1 MESSMISNDT
11 RKDSEDTTIEFGK
24 ANSINIGISPVKIAQ
39 AERQSSTES
48 EESSE
53 SSDEDQAITER
64 SRPII
69 RSATPRRSASPMRRV
84 QIGRS
89 GSRRSTALTIK
100 SLNYFPVRER
110 IASNRD
116 EDENSS
122 RDEMTEQPT
131 KKPENTV
138 RRMSVQEA
146 INLFES
152 KQKDQNLD
160 VQKRRALGEVSSS
173 TNKAVLRRWSS
184 GMSESLTCS
193 QENASESTSQDAS
206 TNLVLGVGDNK
217 LTDVKVESDI
227 PPGNFSAT
235 ESDIVQIVKSPNF
248 EKDSS
253 PGLVISRAQES
264 DDRAT
269 ASAEWSRR
277 KEEEL
282 NQMLMNMMERRPG
295 NSRGTNGGC
304 GGSLSVSNEQRGN
317 FYSQYK
323 EKRDEKLRA
332 ENVKK
337 HPVMETQ
344 LKVLQET
351 LKQSKADMASK
362 SGVSTKKLDW
372 SGNSQQPRRNSSPPV
387 LHKKEDSKA
396 IASRKS
402 LPKTSSLPTTRA
414 SWSSGTSLKA
424 SGVQQAKTS
433 PRVTSAN
440 ANLSRRKSQPT
451 SSPTPP
457 SSKTERA
464 LHQPKGKLEAK
475 TDVKPTLVVQ
485 GEKKQKTT
493 PRTHKTLKANA
504 PLLPEDDSGTATAK
518 PSFYNKVTKKSSV
531 VPLEAKPFLKKGT
544 RTRPGVGPMITKTK
558 VAQSDASSK
567 ISDTIN
573 QAEEKEP
580 IPKITES
587 TATVVEVDLSQQ
599 ANDVDADLDT
609 LLHNDL
615 NVGKTE
621 TLDQSL
627 DEVDNGL
634 KNSVEPP
641 VVEIQPDESIGISSA
656 AWVEVECE
664 EVSTGN
670 GTILSEA
677 SVSTMFAPLPLS
689 SPRVRH
695 SLSQMLQADSNEPE
709 VIEWGNAENPPAMI
723 YHKDAPKGLK
733 RLLKFGRK
741 TKGEANVTG
750 WASPSVFSEGDDD
763 TEYSKNL
770 DTTRKAALQPKN
782 YGQQKTMPDESLCD
796 GNSSKRA
803 VEYHGVHDVLSG
815 SDKFQE
821 CHVSST
827 ATSTKEGGEKKEDE
841 ANPFRWMIE
850 GFSTLLNHTAVTH
863 RSGNFAACGFT
874 WNLQLEI
881 KSSGEDDEKCLYLYL
896 FSVEA
901 SSPTSSVVKATYELL
916 MYDQLYG
923 EHLQIKVRDQFSLGS
938 ASKFLK
944 VMAKVLST
952 RSTSPRYVPIL
963 TEGGEKKA
971 GEKTNPFRW
980 MIEGFC
986 TLLNQTAETHSSG
999 NFAACGFTWK
1009 LQLEIKSSGEDAEKS
1024 LSLCL
1029 YSAEASSSTGSV
1041 VKANYKLLIY
1051 DQLYGEHIQ
1060 KEGEGYFHGTSQYGL
1075 CCMVPLKKFNGP
1087 KSGLLVNDCCI
1098 FGAEVME
1105 AFACKLDRE
1114 GVSECLS
1121 MKKEITPQTYTWV
1134 IKNFSKLSA
1143 KQVSEV
1149 FTSGGYGWRLQL
1161 YPNISPYTNSLA
1173 MFMVLD
1179 NSVALPSK
1187 TRVYVDYSICLV
1199 DQINGKH
1206 EKLSVQRQ
1214 FSSDGVGW
1222 GWHKFLEWK
1231 DMQNPSR
1238 GFLRNDTCIV
1248 EASVAVLGE

>member
-1 MESSMISNDT
+1 MESSMISNHT
-11 RKDSEDTTIEFGK
+11 RNDSEDTTIEFGK
-24 ANSINIGISPVKIAQ
+24 ANSINIGISPVKIAH

-53 SSDEDQAITER
+53 SSDEVQAITER

-100 SLNYFPVRER
+100 SLNYFPTRER

-173 TNKAVLRRWSS
+173 TNKAVLRRWSA
-184 GMSESLTCS
+184 GMSESLTRS
-193 QENASESTSQDAS
+193 QENASESTSQDTSAD
-206 TNLVLGVGDNK
+206 LVLGVGDNK

-235 ESDIVQIVKSPNF
+235 ESDIVQIVKSPNL

-253 PGLVISRAQES
+253 PGLVISGAQES
-264 DDRAT
+264 DDRAA

-282 NQMLMNMMERRPG
+282 NQMLMNMMERKPG
-295 NSRGTNGGC
+295 NCRGTNGGC
-304 GGSLSVSNEQRGN
+304 GGSLSVSNEQRGD

-332 ENVKK
+332 ENFKK

-396 IASRKS
+396 TASRKS

-451 SSPTPP
+451 ASPTPP
-457 SSKTERA
+457 SSKTERT
-464 LHQPKGKLEAK
+464 LHQPKGKLETK

-493 PRTHKTLKANA
+493 PRTHKTLKTNA
-504 PLLPEDDSGTATAK
+504 PLPPEDDSGTVTAK

-573 QAEEKEP
+573 QAEVKD
-580 IPKITES
+580 PKITES
-587 TATVVEVDLSQQ
+587 TAKVVEVDLSQQ

-627 DEVDNGL
+627 AEVDNGL

-641 VVEIQPDESIGISSA
+641 VAEIQPDERIGISSV

-741 TKGEANVTG
+741 SKGEANVTG

-770 DTTRKAALQPKN
+770 DMTRKTALQPKN
-782 YGQQKTMPDESLCD
+782 YGQQKTKPDESSCD

-803 VEYHGVHDVLSG
+803 VEYHGVHDVLS
-815 SDKFQE
+815 
-821 CHVSST
+821 
-827 ATSTKEGGEKKEDE
+827 EGGQKKEDE
-841 ANPFRWMIE
+841 ETNPFRWTIE

-874 WNLQLEI
+874 WYLQLEI
-881 KSSGEDDEKCLYLYL
+881 KSSGEDDEKSLCLYL
-896 FSVEA
+896 FSVEV
-901 SSPTSSVVKATYELL
+901 SSDTGTVVKATYE
-916 MYDQLYG
+916 
-923 EHLQIKVRDQFSLGS
+923 
-938 ASKFLK
+938 
-944 VMAKVLST
+944 
-952 RSTSPRYVPIL
+952 
-963 TEGGEKKA
+963 
-971 GEKTNPFRW
+971 
-980 MIEGFC
+980 
-986 TLLNQTAETHSSG
+986 
-999 NFAACGFTWK
+999 
-1009 LQLEIKSSGEDAEKS
+1009 
-1024 LSLCL
+1024 
-1029 YSAEASSSTGSV
+1029 
-1041 VKANYKLLIY
+1041 LLIY

-1060 KEGEGYFHGTSQYGL
+1060 
-1075 CCMVPLKKFNGP
+1075 
-1087 KSGLLVNDCCI
+1087 
-1098 FGAEVME
+1098 
-1105 AFACKLDRE
+1105 
-1114 GVSECLS
+1114 
-1121 MKKEITPQTYTWV
+1121 
-1134 IKNFSKLSA
+1134 IKVHKNIEMHI
-1143 KQVSEV
+1143 V
-1149 FTSGGYGWRLQL
+1149 L
-1161 YPNISPYTNSLA
+1161 YPNVEPCPNRFVIVV
-1173 MFMVLD
+1173 VLD
-1179 NSVALPSK
+1179 KLVAFPSK
-1187 TRVYVDYSICLV
+1187 TRVYVDYTLCLV

-1206 EKLSVQRQ
+1206 EKISERDQ
-1214 FSSDGVGW
+1214 FSSESGRLVFPM
-1222 GWHKFLEWK
+1222 FLMWK
-1231 DMQNPSR
+1231 DIQNPSR
-1238 GFLRNDTCIV
+1238 GFLHNETCIV
-1248 EASVAVLGE
+1248 KASLTVLGKVRITNGYAGFLGRYQSGTGFDTQ

>member
-938 ASKFLK
+938 ASKCIYLFPNVKPCLNFFAMF
-944 VMAKVLST
+944 VVLHGFVSLPSKT
-952 RSTSPRYVPIL
+952 RIYVDYSL
-963 TEGGEKKA
+963 
-971 GEKTNPFRW
+971 
-980 MIEGFC
+980 C
-986 TLLNQTAETHSSG
+986 V
-999 NFAACGFTWK
+999 
-1009 LQLEIKSSGEDAEKS
+1009 LEIKSSGEDAEKS

-1149 FTSGGYGWRLQL
+1149 FTSGGY
-1161 YPNISPYTNSLA
+1161 
-1173 MFMVLD
+1173 
-1179 NSVALPSK
+1179 
-1187 TRVYVDYSICLV
+1187 
-1199 DQINGKH
+1199 
-1206 EKLSVQRQ
+1206 VQRQ

>member
-1 MESSMISNDT
+1 MESSLISNDT

-64 SRPII
+64 SQPVI
-69 RSATPRRSASPMRRV
+69 RSVTPRRSASPMRRV

-89 GSRRSTALTIK
+89 GSRRSTALTVK
-100 SLNYFPVRER
+100 SLSYFPVRER

-116 EDENSS
+116 EDENSR
-122 RDEMTEQPT
+122 RDEMTEQPA
-131 KKPENTV
+131 KKPESTV

-146 INLFES
+146 INIFES

-160 VQKRRALGEVSSS
+160 VQKRALGEVSS
-173 TNKAVLRRWSS
+173 KAVLRRWSA
-184 GMSESLTCS
+184 GMSESLTRS
-193 QENASESTSQDAS
+193 QEIVPESISQDTSA
-206 TNLVLGVGDNK
+206 TLVLGAGDNK
-217 LTDVKVESDI
+217 LTDMKVESGI
-227 PPGNFSAT
+227 PPGNFRAM
-235 ESDIVQIVKSPNF
+235 ESDTVQIVASPNL

-253 PGLVISRAQES
+253 PGLVISGAQES
-264 DDRAT
+264 DDKAT

-277 KEEEL
+277 KEAEL

-295 NSRGTNGGC
+295 NYRGTNGGC
-304 GGSLSVSNEQRGN
+304 GGSLSVSNEQRGD

-337 HPVMETQ
+337 HPVIETQ

-351 LKQSKADMASK
+351 IKQSKADMASK

-372 SGNSQQPRRNSSPPV
+372 SSYSQQPRRNSSPPV

-396 IASRKS
+396 TASRKS

-451 SSPTPP
+451 ASPTPP
-457 SSKTERA
+457 SSKTERT

-475 TDVKPTLVVQ
+475 TDVKPTLGIQ
-485 GEKKQKTT
+485 GEKKQKTET
-493 PRTHKTLKANA
+493 RTHKTLKANA
-504 PLLPEDDSGTATAK
+504 PLPPEDDSGTATAK

-544 RTRPGVGPMITKTK
+544 RTRRGVGPMITKTK
-558 VAQSDASSK
+558 VAQSDDSSK

-587 TATVVEVDLSQQ
+587 TAKVVEVDISQQ

-627 DEVDNGL
+627 AEVDNGL

-641 VVEIQPDESIGISSA
+641 VAEIQPDERIGISPA

-664 EVSTGN
+664 EVSTGH

-677 SVSTMFAPLPLS
+677 SVSTVFAPLPLS
-689 SPRVRH
+689 SPCVRH
-695 SLSQMLQADSNEPE
+695 SLSQMLQADSTEPE
-709 VIEWGNAENPPAMI
+709 VIEWGNAENPPAVI

-741 TKGEANVTG
+741 SKGDANVTG
-750 WASPSVFSEGDDD
+750 WPSPSVFSEGDDD

-770 DTTRKAALQPKN
+770 DTTRKTALQPKN
-782 YGQQKTMPDESLCD
+782 YGQQKTMPDASLCD
-796 GNSSKRA
+796 GNLSKRA

-815 SDKFQE
+815 
-821 CHVSST
+821 T
-827 ATSTKEGGEKKEDE
+827 TT
-841 ANPFRWMIE
+841 
-850 GFSTLLNHTAVTH
+850 TTT
-863 RSGNFAACGFT
+863 
-874 WNLQLEI
+874 
-881 KSSGEDDEKCLYLYL
+881 
-896 FSVEA
+896 
-901 SSPTSSVVKATYELL
+901 
-916 MYDQLYG
+916 
-923 EHLQIKVRDQFSLGS
+923 
-938 ASKFLK
+938 
-944 VMAKVLST
+944 
-952 RSTSPRYVPIL
+952 
-963 TEGGEKKA
+963 
-971 GEKTNPFRW
+971 
-980 MIEGFC
+980 
-986 TLLNQTAETHSSG
+986 THS
-999 NFAACGFTWK
+999 
-1009 LQLEIKSSGEDAEKS
+1009 
-1024 LSLCL
+1024 
-1029 YSAEASSSTGSV
+1029 
-1041 VKANYKLLIY
+1041 
-1051 DQLYGEHIQ
+1051 
-1060 KEGEGYFHGTSQYGL
+1060 
-1075 CCMVPLKKFNGP
+1075 
-1087 KSGLLVNDCCI
+1087 
-1098 FGAEVME
+1098 
-1105 AFACKLDRE
+1105 
-1114 GVSECLS
+1114 
-1121 MKKEITPQTYTWV
+1121 
-1134 IKNFSKLSA
+1134 
-1143 KQVSEV
+1143 
-1149 FTSGGYGWRLQL
+1149 
-1161 YPNISPYTNSLA
+1161 
-1173 MFMVLD
+1173 
-1179 NSVALPSK
+1179 
-1187 TRVYVDYSICLV
+1187 
-1199 DQINGKH
+1199 
-1206 EKLSVQRQ
+1206 
-1214 FSSDGVGW
+1214 
-1222 GWHKFLEWK
+1222 
-1231 DMQNPSR
+1231 
-1238 GFLRNDTCIV
+1238 
-1248 EASVAVLGE
+1248 

>member
-1 MESSMISNDT
+1 MESSMISNHT

-24 ANSINIGISPVKIAQ
+24 ATNSINIGISPVKIAHV
-39 AERQSSTES
+39 ERQSSTES

-53 SSDEDQAITER
+53 SSDEVQAITER

-100 SLNYFPVRER
+100 SLNYFPTRER

-173 TNKAVLRRWSS
+173 TNKPVLRRWSV
-184 GMSESLTCS
+184 GMSESLTRS
-193 QENASESTSQDAS
+193 QENASESTSQDTSA
-206 TNLVLGVGDNK
+206 NLVLGVGDNK

-227 PPGNFSAT
+227 PSGNFSAT
-235 ESDIVQIVKSPNF
+235 ESEIVQIVKSPHL

-253 PGLVISRAQES
+253 PGLVISGAQET
-264 DDRAT
+264 DDRVA
-269 ASAEWSRR
+269 ASAESSRR

-295 NSRGTNGGC
+295 NYRGTNGGC
-304 GGSLSVSNEQRGN
+304 GGSLSVSNEQRGD

-332 ENVKK
+332 ENVNK

-351 LKQSKADMASK
+351 LKQSKAVMVSK
-362 SGVSTKKLDW
+362 SGVSTRKLDW

-396 IASRKS
+396 TATRKS
-402 LPKTSSLPTTRA
+402 LPKTSSLPTTHA

-451 SSPTPP
+451 ASPTPP
-457 SSKTERA
+457 SSKTERI

-493 PRTHKTLKANA
+493 PRIHKTLKANA
-504 PLLPEDDSGTATAK
+504 PLPPEDDSGTVTAK

-573 QAEEKEP
+573 QAEVKEP
-580 IPKITES
+580 ILKITES
-587 TATVVEVDLSQQ
+587 TAKVVEVDLSQQ

-609 LLHNDL
+609 LQYNDL
-615 NVGKTE
+615 SVGKAE

-627 DEVDNGL
+627 AEVDNGL

-641 VVEIQPDESIGISSA
+641 VAEIQPDESIGISSA

-741 TKGEANVTG
+741 SKGEANVTG

-770 DTTRKAALQPKN
+770 DTIRKTALQPKS
-782 YGQQKTMPDESLCD
+782 YDQQKTMPDESLCD

-821 CHVSST
+821 CHVSSA
-827 ATSTKEGGEKKEDE
+827 ATSTK
-841 ANPFRWMIE
+841 ATRSFFSLSTFR
-850 GFSTLLNHTAVTH
+850 SN
-863 RSGNFAACGFT
+863 
-874 WNLQLEI
+874 
-881 KSSGEDDEKCLYLYL
+881 KSGE
-896 FSVEA
+896 
-901 SSPTSSVVKATYELL
+901 T
-916 MYDQLYG
+916 
-923 EHLQIKVRDQFSLGS
+923 
-938 ASKFLK
+938 
-944 VMAKVLST
+944 
-952 RSTSPRYVPIL
+952 
-963 TEGGEKKA
+963 
-971 GEKTNPFRW
+971 
-980 MIEGFC
+980 
-986 TLLNQTAETHSSG
+986 
-999 NFAACGFTWK
+999 
-1009 LQLEIKSSGEDAEKS
+1009 KS
-1024 LSLCL
+1024 
-1029 YSAEASSSTGSV
+1029 
-1041 VKANYKLLIY
+1041 
-1051 DQLYGEHIQ
+1051 
-1060 KEGEGYFHGTSQYGL
+1060 
-1075 CCMVPLKKFNGP
+1075 
-1087 KSGLLVNDCCI
+1087 
-1098 FGAEVME
+1098 
-1105 AFACKLDRE
+1105 R
-1114 GVSECLS
+1114 
-1121 MKKEITPQTYTWV
+1121 
-1134 IKNFSKLSA
+1134 
-1143 KQVSEV
+1143 
-1149 FTSGGYGWRLQL
+1149 
-1161 YPNISPYTNSLA
+1161 
-1173 MFMVLD
+1173 
-1179 NSVALPSK
+1179 
-1187 TRVYVDYSICLV
+1187 
-1199 DQINGKH
+1199 
-1206 EKLSVQRQ
+1206 
-1214 FSSDGVGW
+1214 
-1222 GWHKFLEWK
+1222 
-1231 DMQNPSR
+1231 
-1238 GFLRNDTCIV
+1238 
-1248 EASVAVLGE
+1248 

>member
-874 WNLQLEI
+874 CTIEAPQDTYKLEI

-944 VMAKVLST
+944 CIYLFPNVKPCLNFFAMFVVLHGFVSLPSKT
-952 RSTSPRYVPIL
+952 RIYVDYSL
-963 TEGGEKKA
+963 
-971 GEKTNPFRW
+971 
-980 MIEGFC
+980 C
-986 TLLNQTAETHSSG
+986 V
-999 NFAACGFTWK
+999 
-1009 LQLEIKSSGEDAEKS
+1009 LEIKSSGEDAEKS

-1149 FTSGGYGWRLQL
+1149 FTSGGY
-1161 YPNISPYTNSLA
+1161 
-1173 MFMVLD
+1173 
-1179 NSVALPSK
+1179 
-1187 TRVYVDYSICLV
+1187 
-1199 DQINGKH
+1199 
-1206 EKLSVQRQ
+1206 VQRQ